1 MNREML
7 TSFENAVLA
16 MIRQSRML
24 AAGDRVGVAVSGGA
38 DSVALLRVL
47 EDLRADLGITLLV
60 VHFNHCLRG
69 AESEA
74 DANFVSDLARS
85 SGLKFIVDREDVAA
99 AARQHGWNL
108 EEAAR
113 RLRYAF
119 FERVV
124 SEGRATRVAVAH
136 TADDQAE
143 TVLAHMIRG
152 TGPAGLAAIYP
163 IAGAIV
169 RPLLETRRSELRDF
183 LTARGEAWREDST
196 NLDVSRMRARIR
208 RQLLPVLEQNFSP
221 AIVGHLGNLARF
233 AREETT
239 FWQALTEGLFAKHVK
254 KSGATWTISIRDLL
268 APSLLPESKEEAE
281 SDNLAASFRPLTER
295 MVRRLYEEARGSRR
309 ELSARHVEKVIRL
322 ATQSTSG
329 RHLELPGG
337 IVAER
342 NFDQLIFCRK
352 AARGSSRAETETV
365 AHPAAYHYVVELPE
379 RGAATVSV
387 PELGRCF
394 RLKVVDWP
402 SAERETK
409 RECEALDAHLL
420 SAPLILRN
428 WQPGDAYRPHGRR
441 HVRKLKQMF
450 VARRVPSRQ
459 RAGWPVLESGGRVVW
474 SRGMPPA
481 EEACAR
487 ESTQQGL
494 VIEEDCL

>member
-1 MNREML
+1 MR
-7 TSFENAVLA
+7 TSLENAVLA
-16 MIRQSRML
+16 TIRQSRML

-47 EDLRADLGITLLV
+47 ENLRADLGITLLV

-69 AESEA
+69 AESEVDVA
-74 DANFVSDLARS
+74 FVANLAGT
-85 SGLKFIVDREDVAA
+85 SGLEFIQDREDVAS

-124 SEGRATRVAVAH
+124 MEGRATRIAVAH
-136 TADDQAE
+136 SADDQAE

-163 IAGAIV
+163 VAGSVV
-169 RPLLETRRSELRDF
+169 RPLLEIRRTELRTF
-183 LTARGEAWREDST
+183 LTARGETWREDPT

-208 RQLLPVLEQNFSP
+208 RQLLPILEQNFSP
-221 AIVGHLGNLARF
+221 AIVEHLGNLARF
-233 AREETT
+233 AREEET
-239 FWQALTEGLFAKHVK
+239 FWHALTEGLFIKYAKK
-254 KSGATWTISIRDLL
+254 LGETWTISIRDLL
-268 APSLLPESKEEAE
+268 APSLLRESKEEAE
-281 SDNLAASFRPLTER
+281 TGELIASLRPLTER
-295 MVRRLYEEARGSRR
+295 MVRRLYEAVRGSRR
-309 ELSARHVEKVIRL
+309 ELSARHVEQVIRL

-329 RHLELPGG
+329 HRLELPRG
-337 IVAER
+337 IVADR

-352 AARGSSRAETETV
+352 AATGSSLAEMETV
-365 AHPAAYHYVVELPE
+365 AHPATYQYVVELPE

-402 SAERETK
+402 WAERETK

-420 SAPLILRN
+420 RAPLILRS

-441 HVRKLKQMF
+441 HIRKLKQMF

-459 RAGWPVLESGGRVVW
+459 RAGWPVLESGGQIVW

-481 EEACAR
+481 DEACAR
-487 ESTQQGL
+487 EGTRLGV

>member
-1 MNREML
+1 MR

-16 MIRQSRML
+16 TIRESRML

-47 EDLRADLGITLLV
+47 ENLRADLGVTLLV

-74 DANFVSDLARS
+74 DENFVSNLARS
-85 SGLKFIVDREDVAA
+85 SGLEFEVDREDVAS
-99 AARQHGWNL
+99 AAREQGWNL

-124 SEGRATRVAVAH
+124 SERRTTRIAVAH

-152 TGPAGLAAIYP
+152 TGPAGLASIYP
-163 IAGAIV
+163 IAGPVV
-169 RPLLETRRSELRDF
+169 RPLLEIRRTELRNF
-183 LTARGEAWREDST
+183 LTARGETWREDPT
-196 NLDVSRMRARIR
+196 NQDVNRMRARIR

-221 AIVGHLGNLARF
+221 AIVEHLGNLARF
-233 AREETT
+233 AREEEI
-239 FWQALTEGLFAKHVK
+239 FWHALTEALFSKYAERL
-254 KSGATWTISIRDLL
+254 GETWTISIPHLL
-268 APSLLPESKEEAE
+268 APNLLRESTEEAE
-281 SDNLAASFRPLTER
+281 TEDLTASFRPLTER
-295 MVRRLYEEARGSRR
+295 MVRHLYEAARGSRR
-309 ELSARHVEKVIRL
+309 ELSARHVKQVIRL

-329 RHLELPGG
+329 RHLELPRG

-352 AARGSSRAETETV
+352 AAMGSSLAETETIFS
-365 AHPAAYHYVVELPE
+365 PAAYHYVVELPE

-387 PELGRCF
+387 TVLGRRF
-394 RLKVVDWP
+394 HLKVVDWP

-420 SAPLILRN
+420 RAPLILRN
-428 WQPGDAYRPHGRR
+428 WQPGDAYRPQGRR

-450 VARRVPSRQ
+450 VARRIPSRQ
-459 RAGWPVLESGGRVVW
+459 RAAWPVLESGGRVVW

-481 EEACAR
+481 EEACVR
-487 ESTQQGL
+487 ESTRRGL
-494 VIEEDCL
+494 VIEEDCI

>member
-1 MNREML
+1 MMRAPL
-7 TSFENAVLA
+7 ENAVLA
-16 MIRQSRML
+16 AIRQSSML

-47 EDLRADLGITLLV
+47 ENVRADLGITVLV

-74 DANFVSDLARS
+74 DAIFVSNIARA
-85 SGLKFIVDREDVAA
+85 SGLEFIQDREDVAS

-124 SEGRATRVAVAH
+124 SAGRATRIAVAH

-163 IAGAIV
+163 VAGPVV
-169 RPLLETRRSELRDF
+169 RPLLEIRRTELRSF
-183 LTARGEAWREDST
+183 LAARGETWREDPT
-196 NLDVSRMRARIR
+196 NQDVSRMRARIR
-208 RQLLPVLEQNFSP
+208 QALLPVLEQNFSP
-221 AIVGHLGNLARF
+221 AIVEHLSNLARF
-233 AREETT
+233 AREEEL
-239 FWQALTEGLFAKHVK
+239 FWAALTEELFTRYAKKV
-254 KSGATWTISIRDLL
+254 GDTWTIAIRELL
-268 APSLLPESKEEAE
+268 SPRLLREPKAEAE
-281 SDNLAASFRPLTER
+281 TEDLTASLRPLTER
-295 MVRRLYEEARGSRR
+295 MVRRLYESTRGNRR
-309 ELSARHVEKVIRL
+309 ELSARHVEQIIRF

-352 AARGSSRAETETV
+352 AAAGPSLAARETA

-394 RLKVVDWP
+394 HLKVVDWH
-402 SAERETK
+402 STERETK
-409 RECEALDAHLL
+409 RECEALDVHRLR
-420 SAPLILRN
+420 APLILRN

-441 HVRKLKQMF
+441 HIRKLKQMF

-459 RAGWPVLESGGRVVW
+459 RAGWPVLESRGHIVW

-481 EEACAR
+481 AEACAWEGTR
-487 ESTQQGL
+487 LGV
-494 VIEEDCL
+494 VIEEDRL

>member
-1 MNREML
+1 MSL
-7 TSFENAVLA
+7 ENAVLA
-16 MIRQSRML
+16 TIRQSRML

-47 EDLRADLGITLLV
+47 EYLRADLGITLLV
-60 VHFNHCLRG
+60 VHFDHCLRG

-74 DANFVSDLARS
+74 DANFVSNLARS
-85 SGLKFIVDREDVAA
+85 SGLEFILDREDVAS

-124 SEGRATRVAVAH
+124 SGGRATRIAVAH

-163 IAGAIV
+163 IAGSVV
-169 RPLLETRRSELRDF
+169 RPLLEIRRAELRNF
-183 LTARGEAWREDST
+183 LIARGETWKEDPT
-196 NLDVSRMRARIR
+196 NQDVNRMRARIR
-208 RQLLPVLEQNFSP
+208 RQLLPVLEQNFSL
-221 AIVGHLGNLARF
+221 AIVEHLGNLARL
-233 AREETT
+233 AREEEI
-239 FWQALTEGLFAKHVK
+239 FWHALTEALFSRYAKAL
-254 KSGATWTISIRDLL
+254 GGTWTISIPHLL
-268 APSLLPESKEEAE
+268 APSLLRESKGEAE
-281 SDNLAASFRPLTER
+281 TEDLTDSFRPLIER
-295 MVRRLYEEARGSRR
+295 MVRRLYEAARGSRR
-309 ELSARHVEKVIRL
+309 ELSARHVEQVIRL
-322 ATQSTSG
+322 ARQSISG
-329 RHLELPGG
+329 RHLELPDG

-352 AARGSSRAETETV
+352 AAPGPSVAKTETV

-387 PELGRCF
+387 PVLGRRF
-394 RLKVVDWP
+394 HLKVVDWP

-420 SAPLILRN
+420 RAPLILRN
-428 WQPGDAYRPHGRR
+428 WQPGDAYRPRGRR
-441 HVRKLKQMF
+441 HIRKLKQMF

-459 RAGWPVLESGGRVVW
+459 RAGWPVLESGGRIVW

-487 ESTQQGL
+487 ESTQRGL

>member
-1 MNREML
+1 MRTPL
-7 TSFENAVLA
+7 ENAVLA
-16 MIRQSRML
+16 TIRQSRML
-24 AAGDRVGVAVSGGA
+24 AAGDRVGVAISGGA

-47 EDLRADLGITLLV
+47 ENLRADLGVTLLV

-74 DANFVSDLARS
+74 DANFVSDLACA
-85 SGLKFIVDREDVAA
+85 SGLEFIVDREDVAS

-124 SEGRATRVAVAH
+124 GEGRATRVAVAH

-152 TGPAGLAAIYP
+152 TGLTGLSAIYP
-163 IAGAIV
+163 VAGSVV
-169 RPLLETRRSELRDF
+169 RPLLEIRRTELRSF
-183 LTARGEAWREDST
+183 LTARGETWREDPT
-196 NLDVSRMRARIR
+196 NQDAGRMRARIR

-221 AIVGHLGNLARF
+221 AIVEHLSNLARF
-233 AREETT
+233 AREEEL
-239 FWQALTEGLFAKHVK
+239 FWEVLTEGLFTRYSK
-254 KSGATWTISIRDLL
+254 KVGDTWTISIRDLL
-268 APSLLPESKEEAE
+268 APSLLRESKEEPE
-281 SDNLAASFRPLTER
+281 TEDLSASFRPLTER
-295 MVRRLYEEARGSRR
+295 MVRRLYESARGNRR
-309 ELSARHVEKVIRL
+309 ELSARHVEQVIRL

-329 RHLELPGG
+329 HHLDLPGG

-342 NFDQLIFCRK
+342 NFDELIFCRK
-352 AARGSSRAETETV
+352 AATGSSPAATETISR
-365 AHPAAYHYVVELPE
+365 ATAYQYVVKLPE

-394 RLKVVDWP
+394 HLKVVDWP
-402 SAERETK
+402 STERETK
-409 RECEALDAHLL
+409 RECEALDAHMLR
-420 SAPLILRN
+420 APLILRS

-441 HVRKLKQMF
+441 HIRKLKQMF

-459 RAGWPVLESGGRVVW
+459 RAGWPVLESGGQIVW
-474 SRGMPPA
+474 SRGMPLA
-481 EEACAR
+481 DEACAR
-487 ESTQQGL
+487 EGTRLGV